1 MNASRLL
8 TVCDEASAID
18 YRILLTAY
26 CSLLTLM
33 KSMTGFGRGS
43 ATGNGFAVGV
53 EIKTVNN
60 RYLDIHVRGPQE
72 LASLEMDIR
81 KRVNARLSR
90 GRVDLSVN
98 FDRTGE
104 TASYQINQA
113 VVSAYVD
120 ALREIQHQFNLSGD
134 IDVNAIARL
143 PGALASPR
151 NELTDEMVN
160 GIESAIDQA
169 LDNLEQMRNVEGQ
182 SLAGEMNN
190 RLQTIQQKIPVIESA
205 AAGLVASYQQR
216 LQKRISELTS
226 RSGQPIELDPTRL
239 AQEVAYL
246 ADRTDITEELA
257 RLRSHVEQFREALAA
272 DEEVG
277 KRLDFLLQELNREAN
292 TVLSK
297 STEISI
303 KEAALAIKA
312 EVEKLREQVQNV
324 E

>member
-190 RLQTIQQKIPVIESA
+190 RLQTIQQKIPVIEGA